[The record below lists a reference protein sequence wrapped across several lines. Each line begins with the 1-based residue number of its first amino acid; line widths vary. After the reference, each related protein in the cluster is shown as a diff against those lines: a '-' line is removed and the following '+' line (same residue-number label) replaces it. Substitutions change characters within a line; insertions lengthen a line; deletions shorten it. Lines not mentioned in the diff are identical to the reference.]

1 MHYYRLE
8 SQNDS
13 RPLNDHEML
22 ACIIEEAGKLNR
34 HDVTHLLRYSQL
46 TSEPT
51 ASLFSLLDEVMARI
65 KADASRQQAAAEHPG
80 FKGTKLADGIST
92 KVFNRKKCRRSDEHS
107 SDVKSTQRGLRKKS
121 KPKKANISNSQ
132 SVKNI
137 PARFLRVSDSKCEE
151 KEPKRLSTSRNFRL
165 KSRDEIAKSIA
176 QSSPKL
182 KSGKHHEPLEKPVT
196 PASYFSLSTI
206 RHNNQSKKSSDVKK
220 RLNESKSSK
229 HSKCASIQ
237 SAAGT
242 IVSKFKMNSMFLRNM
257 KKSSNPRSAERSK
270 QEAADKIQVINDGS
284 QSGRLVRL
292 TVNTGKNSG
301 APLVQINNIL
311 GDVSK
316 VKSGALS
323 KHDSLKKAC
332 KEPTGAASDKGRSR
346 SRKSPSIEIATD
358 HDRLKVQS
366 LLKKSNAAYD
376 KQAIASYLRKN
387 RLVNV

>member
-1 MHYYRLE
+1 MRYYRLE
-8 SQNDS
+8 SQND
-13 RPLNDHEML
+13 RKPLTDHEML

-34 HDVTHLLRYSQL
+34 HDVAHLLRYPRL
-46 TSEPT
+46 TSDQRAP
-51 ASLFSLLDEVMARI
+51 LFGLLEEVMDKIRAEARLCKSDHEQPGS
-65 KADASRQQAAAEHPG
+65 KA
-80 FKGTKLADGIST
+80 TKLADAIST
-92 KVFNRKKCRRSDEHS
+92 KVFNRKKCRRSDDHS
-107 SDVKSTQRGLRKKS
+107 SDVKSTQRALRKKS

-137 PARFLRVSDSKCEE
+137 PARFLRISDSKGEDHDA
-151 KEPKRLSTSRNFRL
+151 KRLSTSRNFRL

-182 KSGKHHEPLEKPVT
+182 KSGKHHEPADKPVT

-206 RHNNQSKKSSDVKK
+206 RHDPSKKSSDAKK

-242 IVSKFKMNSMFLRNM
+242 AVSKFKMNSLFLRHM

-270 QEAADKIQVINDGS
+270 QDGPDKIQLIGEGS

-292 TVNTGKNSG
+292 TVNTGKSSG

-323 KHDSLKKAC
+323 KHDSLKKAGR
-332 KEPTGAASDKGRSR
+332 EQAGAASDKGRSK
-346 SRKSPSIEIATD
+346 SRKSPSIETAPD
-358 HDRLKVQS
+358 HDRLKVQT
-366 LLKKSNAAYD
+366 LLKKSTAACD